1 MRIKQWV
8 SFPLNAK
15 RLIFS
20 KCRLKKSEFN
30 CQENHNTFYLVLL
43 TGYKILDNKCDT
55 YLII

>member
-15 RLIFS
+15 RLIFQS
-20 KCRLKKSEFN
+20 VDKKSEFN
-30 CQENHNTFYLVLL
+30 CQENHNTFFLVLL
-43 TGYKILDNKCDT
+43 TGHKILDNKCDI